1 MLKMCLSLVIKRP
14 KKGYCSVKKQSYR
27 LKYEET
33 ALSAKSQLHH
43 VSRLSVALIER
54 KMSSR
59 SQNISARESIK
70 LRKKTDSSHGE
81 VCMKNDHS

>member
-14 KKGYCSVKKQSYR
+14 KRGYFSVKKQSYR

-33 ALSAKSQLHH
+33 ALSAKS
-43 VSRLSVALIER
+43 RLSVALIER

-59 SQNISARESIK
+59 SQNIRVRESIK
-70 LRKKTDSSHGE
+70 LRKKKTDSSHGE
-81 VCMKNDHS
+81 VCIKNNHS

>member
-1 MLKMCLSLVIKRP
+1 MLVTSNQTT
-14 KKGYCSVKKQSYR
+14 KKGYYSVKKQSYR

-33 ALSAKSQLHH
+33 ALSAKSRLYH

-59 SQNISARESIK
+59 PQNIRARESIK
-70 LRKKTDSSHGE
+70 LRKKTDYSHGE
-81 VCMKNDHS
+81 VCIKNDHS